1 MMLLFA
7 AALASA
13 APMPGLAGSW
23 RSVGLERPVT
33 VEYRTISNDLATV
46 ERWRTTSGRE
56 TMTVYVGDKD
66 AIIATHYCAQGN
78 VATLRGAAS
87 ENGTTTF
94 NFVSAQGV
102 DPGEGVLVKLVLE
115 QSDRGLRRIETY
127 RSDGRDSVETF
138 EFVAVP

>member
-33 VEYRTISNDLATV
+33 VEYRGISNDLATV
-46 ERWRTTSGRE
+46 ERWRTMSGRE
-56 TMTVYVGDKD
+56 TMTVYVADKGDV
-66 AIIATHYCAQGN
+66 IATHYCAQGN
-78 VATLRGAAS
+78 VATLRAKPSG
-87 ENGTTTF
+87 NGTMTF
-94 NFVSAQGV
+94 DFVSAQGV

-115 QSDRGLRRIETY
+115 RSAKRLRRIETY